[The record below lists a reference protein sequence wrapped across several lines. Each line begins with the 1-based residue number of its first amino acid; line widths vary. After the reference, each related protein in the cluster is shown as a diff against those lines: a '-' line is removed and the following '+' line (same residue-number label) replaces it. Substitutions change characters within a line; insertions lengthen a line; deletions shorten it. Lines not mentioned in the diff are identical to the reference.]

1 MQMTSMS
8 DIHPYYLQTFE
19 RHEADKQRVENG
31 EAPHL
36 RFNKKLGMMYVT
48 IIQQLKH
55 YKGDKAGE
63 PIVLEEWQKKVIVI
77 LFGWQRKREDGKWVR
92 RFRTAF
98 VFMPRKNGKTIF
110 GSACSIAD
118 MIVRE
123 DQGGEVAFFATK
135 RDQAKLA
142 YKPAL
147 YMLQNHQDLKKHT
160 KESYNRI
167 TFDRSGTELYAL
179 GRDSDT
185 LDGLNVSFGLAD
197 EHHAHKD
204 DSLWD
209 VVKSSQMARREPFM
223 MSITTAGF
231 NIASPANRLYEYSK
245 KVLDG
250 VIEDDS
256 MFAFIAEAPVKPDD
270 DHDWYFKEEVWKAAN
285 PNYGVSVDPEE
296 FALAAKE
303 AYERPDKLNNF
314 LVKYLNV
321 WTTSSESFVPLHKWY
336 ECEGEVKHS
345 DSAICGLDMSLR
357 DDFSSKAKVS
367 KIDGKYHVSMNYY
380 IPEVNVYD
388 RERELRVPLASWVQ
402 SGYITATPGDSIDDE
417 YVLRDIVEDLH
428 STEAVCYDPH
438 RAKRIINTLED
449 EHGYDSCIPIRQGFI
464 SLSEPTS
471 YLLKIIKDGNL
482 VHNGD
487 PVLTWMISNL
497 AILTDAAG
505 NIKPDKTD
513 YNRKIDGVA
522 AIINTLAYLIH
533 EVDQAETSVY
543 EERGMRSL

>member
-1 MQMTSMS
+1 MS
-8 DIHPYYLQTFE
+8 NIEPYYLKTFE
-19 RHEADKQRVENG
+19 RSKADEERVENG

-48 IIQQLKH
+48 IIEQLKH
-55 YKGDKAGE
+55 YKGDKAGQQILLE
-63 PIVLEEWQKKVIVI
+63 PWQKKAVCI
-77 LFGWQRKREDGKWVR
+77 LFGWQRQRDDGVWVR

-110 GSACSIAD
+110 GAACAIAD
-118 MIVRE
+118 MIARPE
-123 DQGGEVAFFATK
+123 QGGEIAFFATK

-142 YKPAL
+142 YNPAK
-147 YMLQNHQDLKKHT
+147 YMLENHNDLKKHS
-160 KESYNRI
+160 KESYGRI
-167 TFDRSGTELYAL
+167 KFTRGDTELYAL

-256 MFAFIAEAPVKPDD
+256 LFAFIAEAPAKPDD
-270 DHDWYFKEEVWKAAN
+270 DPDWYFKEDVWKAAN

-303 AYERPDKLNNF
+303 AYDRPDKLNNF

-336 ECEGEVKHS
+336 ECQGEVKHGD
-345 DSAICGLDMSLR
+345 DSICGLDMSLR
-357 DDFSSKAKVS
+357 DDFTAMAKVS
-367 KIDGKYHVSMNYY
+367 KIEGKYHVSMKYY
-380 IPEVNVYD
+380 IPQVNVYD
-388 RERELRVPLASWVQ
+388 RERELRVPLASWVS

-438 RAKRIINTLED
+438 RAKRIINVLED
-449 EHGYDSCIPIRQGFI
+449 EHGYENCIPIRQGFI

-471 YLLKIIKDGNL
+471 YLLKIIKDGDL
-482 VHNGD
+482 VHDGD

-533 EVDQAETSVY
+533 EVDRAEASIY

>member
-1 MQMTSMS
+1 MS
-8 DIHPYYLQTFE
+8 SATPYYLKTFE
-19 RHEADKQRVENG
+19 RHEADKLAVERG
-31 EAPHL
+31 EKPNL
-36 RFNKKLGMMYVT
+36 RFNKKLGLLYVT

-55 YKGDKAGE
+55 YKGAKAGD
-63 PIVLEEWQKKVIVI
+63 PIVLEDWQKKAIAI
-77 LFGWQRKREDGKWVR
+77 LFGWQRQKQDGTWIR

-110 GSACSIAD
+110 GAAAAIAD
-118 MIVRE
+118 MIVRS

-142 YKPAL
+142 YHPAK
-147 YMLQNHQDLKKHT
+147 YMLENHQDLKKHT
-160 KESYNRI
+160 KESYGKLK
-167 TFDRSGTELYAL
+167 FDKSDTELYSL

-197 EHHAHKD
+197 EHHAHRD

-245 KVLDG
+245 KVMDG

-256 MFAFIAEAPVKPDD
+256 LFAFIAEAPAKPDND
-270 DHDWYFKEEVWKAAN
+270 PGWYFKEEVWEAAN
-285 PNYGVSVDPEE
+285 PNYGVSVDKEE

-321 WTTSSESFVPLHKWY
+321 WTNAMESVVALHDWKA
-336 ECEGEVKHS
+336 CTGDVNIGGEY
-345 DSAICGLDMSLR
+345 IGGLDMSLR
-357 DDFSSKAKVS
+357 DDFTAYAKVN
-367 KIDGKYHVSMNYY
+367 KIDDKYHVDVKFY
-380 IPEVNVYD
+380 IPESTVFD
-388 RERELRVPLASWVQ
+388 REKELQVPLASWVSQ
-402 SGYITATPGDSIDDE
+402 GYITATPGNAIDEE
-417 YVLRDIVEDLH
+417 YIIRDVIEDLEGMK
-428 STEAVCYDPH
+428 SFCYDPN
-438 RAKRIINTLED
+438 RAKRVIKVLEED
-449 EHGYDSCIPIRQGFI
+449 NSYEECHLVYQGPKA
-464 SLSEPTS
+464 LNEPTMFF
-471 YLLKIIKDGNL
+471 LKLIKEHKIVHDGN
-482 VHNGD
+482 

-497 AILTDAAG
+497 SLVYNTYG
-505 NIKPDKTD
+505 EVKPDKSD

-522 AIINTLAYLIH
+522 AIINTFAYLIH
-533 EVDQAETSVY
+533 GDTVDKTSVY

>member
-1 MQMTSMS
+1 
-8 DIHPYYLQTFE
+8 
-19 RHEADKQRVENG
+19 
-31 EAPHL
+31 
-36 RFNKKLGMMYVT
+36 
-48 IIQQLKH
+48 
-55 YKGDKAGE
+55 
-63 PIVLEEWQKKVIVI
+63 
-77 LFGWQRKREDGKWVR
+77 
-92 RFRTAF
+92 
-98 VFMPRKNGKTIF
+98 
-110 GSACSIAD
+110 
-118 MIVRE
+118 
-123 DQGGEVAFFATK
+123 
-135 RDQAKLA
+135 
-142 YKPAL
+142 
-147 YMLQNHQDLKKHT
+147 
-160 KESYNRI
+160 
-167 TFDRSGTELYAL
+167 
-179 GRDSDT
+179 
-185 LDGLNVSFGLAD
+185 
-197 EHHAHKD
+197 
-204 DSLWD
+204 
-209 VVKSSQMARREPFM
+209 
-223 MSITTAGF
+223 
-231 NIASPANRLYEYSK
+231 
-245 KVLDG
+245 
-250 VIEDDS
+250 
-256 MFAFIAEAPVKPDD
+256 
-270 DHDWYFKEEVWKAAN
+270 
-285 PNYGVSVDPEE
+285 
-296 FALAAKE
+296 
-303 AYERPDKLNNF
+303 
-314 LVKYLNV
+314 
-321 WTTSSESFVPLHKWY
+321 
-336 ECEGEVKHS
+336 
-345 DSAICGLDMSLR
+345 
-357 DDFSSKAKVS
+357 
-367 KIDGKYHVSMNYY
+367 MNYY